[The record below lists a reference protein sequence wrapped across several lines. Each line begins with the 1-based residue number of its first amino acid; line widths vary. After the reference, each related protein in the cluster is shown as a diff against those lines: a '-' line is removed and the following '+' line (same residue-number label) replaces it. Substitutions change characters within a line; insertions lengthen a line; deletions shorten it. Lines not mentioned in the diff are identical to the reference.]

1 MLIAEKLKELNN
13 AKATSV
19 SSSEEN
25 PLTMAKYAE
34 VLRKVETLTAM
45 QDSNRMLRDERN
57 TLLNRIKELTE
68 RSDKIENEMFPLQ
81 QQNRE
86 LNTKTEELIGENTK
100 LRNEVLQW
108 RQRANALVERSNK
121 NPEEFKR
128 MQNEREHLA
137 KMLTAEKEKID
148 KADVELTSIKQE
160 KNRIETELSALQK
173 CNQSIS
179 DEKKKLTDDLLA
191 LKQNSTRMTNE
202 IIDIKN
208 KLLQRDDEVKKLV
221 DELTAKEELLT
232 DTKNKEMQIR
242 VIARKYK
249 NSYSEIQTKYDAL
262 VAEKASQPL
271 EQQAAELC
279 DTNLPQTD
287 KTLNDKIKEL
297 GTSITEKQEQN
308 DLLRNENEALS
319 KQLCDLET
327 KHTAALRDLNNSIQ
341 TLMEEK
347 KHITRELTSTKTQLV
362 NSEQVRTEN
371 DSMKSQNEN
380 RIKDLADQDKENKES
395 IARLMRENEALQT
408 RLNQLHRQ
416 MGIQQG
422 TKPTTSSGSIEKSP
436 SDAARTAN
444 VKPMAGKSEAI
455 LFRPLF
461 GHRFWFVCLFLWH
474 LKSWNQFN
482 WIC

>member
-1 MLIAEKLKELNN
+1 MKFFCVPICMHFADKVKELTN
-13 AKATSV
+13 AKATGV
-19 SSSEEN
+19 SASEEN

-57 TLLNRIKELTE
+57 SLLNRIKELTE
-68 RSDKIENEMFPLQ
+68 RNDKIENEMFPLQ

-86 LNTKTEELIGENTK
+86 LNTKTEELLGENTK

-137 KMLTAEKEKID
+137 KMLTTEKEKIE
-148 KADVELTSIKQE
+148 KAEVELTSIKQE
-160 KNRIETELSALQK
+160 KNRIETELAALQK
-173 CNQSIS
+173 SNQTVN
-179 DEKKKLTDDLLA
+179 DEKKKLADELLA
-191 LKQNSTRMTNE
+191 LRQNNARMTNE

-232 DTKNKEMQIR
+232 DTKNKEVQIR
-242 VIARKYK
+242 NIARKYR
-249 NSYSEIQTKYDAL
+249 NSYSDLQKNYNAL
-262 VAEKASQPL
+262 VAEKAAQPL

-287 KTLNDKIKEL
+287 KTLTDTIKEL

-308 DLLRNENEALS
+308 DVLRSENEALT
-319 KQLCDLET
+319 KQLSDLET
-327 KHTAALRDLNNSIQ
+327 KHATAIRDLNNSIQ

-371 DSMKSQNEN
+371 DSVKSQNEN
-380 RIKDLADQDKENKES
+380 RIKDLADQDKENKET
-395 IARLMRENEALQT
+395 IARLTRDNEALQT

-416 MGIQQG
+416 LGIQQG
-422 TKPTTSSGSIEKSP
+422 TKPTTSSGAIEKSP

-444 VKPMAGKSEAI
+444 VKPMAGKSTAI
-455 LFRPLF
+455 LF
-461 GHRFWFVCLFLWH
+461 HQSVFVFCL
-474 LKSWNQFN
+474 
-482 WIC
+482 